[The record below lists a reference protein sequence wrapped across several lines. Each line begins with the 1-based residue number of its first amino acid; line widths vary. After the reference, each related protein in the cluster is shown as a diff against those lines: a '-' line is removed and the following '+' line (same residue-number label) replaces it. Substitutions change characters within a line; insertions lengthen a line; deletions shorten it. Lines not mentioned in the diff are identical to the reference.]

1 MKTSDEEPDSAS
13 AMLEDSKPDGPKVP
27 IIVKTSIMKRP
38 LADLTFDKIMSD
50 KRKRLEY
57 LVLMERLRQLHG
69 KVIITFENRNGRLAL
84 SKHKSKLSAGGW

>member
-27 IIVKTSIMKRP
+27 VIVKTSIMKRP

-69 KVIITFENRNGRLAL
+69 KVIITFENRNGRLAF
-84 SKHKSKLSAGGW
+84 SKHKPKLSAGGW

>member
-13 AMLEDSKPDGPKVP
+13 AILKDSKPDGPKVP

-69 KVIITFENRNGRLAL
+69 KVIITFENRNGRLAF

>member
-50 KRKRLEY
+50 QRKRLEY
-57 LVLMERLRQLHG
+57 LVRLECLRQWHG
-69 KVIITFENRNGRLAL
+69 KVIITFENRDGRLAF